1 MKFAGANSD
10 FLLILELGIG
20 LFISYIVFLGQIS
33 AGIMTGLTKKFLYFV
48 IVLTPIAILFTIAVY
63 DYKNQPVDTLA
74 IGSTIGLIY
83 SYLFYNKLAEISKT
97 NNTQSGAGRK
107 R

>member
-10 FLLILELGIG
+10 FLLILQLGVG
-20 LFISYIVFLGQIS
+20 LLISYIVFLGQIS
-33 AGIMTGLTKKFLYFV
+33 AGMMTGLTKNFLYFV
-48 IVLTPIAILFTIAVY
+48 VVLTPVAILFTIAVY
-63 DYKNQPVDTLA
+63 DYTNQPVDTLA
-74 IGSTIGLIY
+74 ISSIIALIY
-83 SYLFYNKLAEISKT
+83 SYLFYNKLTEISKP